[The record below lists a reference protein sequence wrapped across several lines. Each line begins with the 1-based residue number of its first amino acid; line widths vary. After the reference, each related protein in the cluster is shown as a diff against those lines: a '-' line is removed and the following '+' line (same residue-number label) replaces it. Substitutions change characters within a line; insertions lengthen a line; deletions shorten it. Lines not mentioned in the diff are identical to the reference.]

1 MRFGKSVFLVI
12 DHFTTSRRSFL
23 IVYETMLLV
32 SLFSDH
38 CITTVN
44 VLGDVIRTG
53 IVEHLSRDDLKSK
66 TEENNPI
73 VSKKL
78 QKSDNQVELSYFS
91 NL

>member
-1 MRFGKSVFLVI
+1 MP
-12 DHFTTSRRSFL
+12 
-23 IVYETMLLV
+23 LV

-44 VLGDVIRTG
+44 VLGDAMGTA
-53 IVEHLSRDDLKSK
+53 IVEHLSRNDLKSK